1 MKEKDLLDIL
11 FITFLMIAG
20 FFTIVANVLEL
31 VEIIGVNK

>member
-11 FITFLMIAG
+11 FITFLMTAG
-20 FFTIVANVLEL
+20 FFTIVANVLKL